1 MYECRFCKEITK
13 FKKGNPIFFMKL
25 NNNINLKQ
33 EDINILNLRH
43 LYEQYGFVHYKMN
56 KFEEYDLYV
65 TNKDFLSGDSII
77 TFTDTNGKL
86 LALKPDVTLSIVK
99 NFQDCPGT
107 VQKVYYNEN
116 IYRTSKSTRNYKE
129 IMQMGL
135 ECMGDLDIYHISEV
149 LILAAKSLAALSD
162 NYILDL
168 SHMGIVQGFL
178 QEVKLSPKNEERFL
192 TLLRE
197 KNAHGIRS
205 MFDSLR
211 LSEELRETAI
221 TLASTYGS
229 LRQVLQVLDS
239 ISLNETMD
247 QAIEELDTI
256 CEILTAQGFYNIQ
269 LDFSIVNDM
278 SYYNGVLFRGYIEGI
293 PTGVLS
299 GGQYDE
305 LMDKMGKSSGAVG
318 FAIYMD
324 LIDDYDTSL
333 EGYDVDILLL
343 YSKTDAPDRIFETV
357 QELVSQGF
365 TVQTQRQIP
374 GRLRYR
380 KLMKFEDG
388 KIKEVSSDEF

>member
-1 MYECRFCKEITK
+1 MNFDKNT
-13 FKKGNPIFFMKL
+13 
-25 NNNINLKQ
+25 NLKK

-43 LYEQYGFVHYKMN
+43 LYEHHGYVHYKMN

-99 NFQDCPGT
+99 NFQDAADT

-116 IYRTSKSTRNYKE
+116 IYRTSKSTKTYKE

-135 ECMGDLDIYHISEV
+135 ECMGDLDIHHICEV
-149 LILAAKSLAALSD
+149 LILAAKSLDALSD

-168 SHMGIVQGFL
+168 SHMGIIQGFL
-178 QEVKLSPKNEERFL
+178 EELKLSPKNEEKFL

-197 KNAHGIRS
+197 KNAHGIRTL
-205 MFDSLR
+205 FDSLK
-211 LSEELRETAI
+211 LDQELRETAI

-229 LRQVLQVLDS
+229 MERVLKTLET

-247 QAIEELDTI
+247 KAIEELDII
-256 CEILTAQGFYNIQ
+256 CDVLTAQGFTSVH

-278 SYYNGVLFRGYIEGI
+278 SYYNGVLFRGYIDGI

-305 LMDKMGKSSGAVG
+305 LMDKMGRNSGAIG

-324 LIDDYDTSL
+324 LIEDYDTSL
-333 EGYDVDILLL
+333 EGYDVDVLLL
-343 YSKTDAPDRIFETV
+343 YSKTDSPEALFEAV
-357 QELVSQGF
+357 QDLIGQGL
-365 TVQTQRQIP
+365 TVQTQRKIP
-374 GRLRYR
+374 AKLRYR
-380 KLMKFEDG
+380 KLMKFENGTLRDASP
-388 KIKEVSSDEF
+388 EEFQEAEINE

>member
-1 MYECRFCKEITK
+1 MNFDKNT
-13 FKKGNPIFFMKL
+13 
-25 NNNINLKQ
+25 NLKK

-43 LYEQYGFVHYKMN
+43 LYEHHGYVHYKMN

-99 NFQDCPGT
+99 NFQDAADT

-116 IYRTSKSTRNYKE
+116 IYRTSKSTKTYKE

-135 ECMGDLDIYHISEV
+135 ECMGDLDIHHICEV
-149 LILAAKSLAALSD
+149 LILAAKSLDALSD

-168 SHMGIVQGFL
+168 SHMGIIQGFL
-178 QEVKLSPKNEERFL
+178 EELKLSPKNEEKFL

-197 KNAHGIRS
+197 KNAHGIRTL
-205 MFDSLR
+205 FDSLK
-211 LSEELRETAI
+211 LDQELRETAI

-229 LRQVLQVLDS
+229 MERVLKTLET

-247 QAIEELDTI
+247 KAIEELDII
-256 CEILTAQGFYNIQ
+256 CDVLTAQGFTSVH

-278 SYYNGVLFRGYIEGI
+278 SYYNGVLFRGYIDGI

-305 LMDKMGKSSGAVG
+305 LMDKMGRNSGAIG

-324 LIDDYDTSL
+324 LIEDYDTSL
-333 EGYDVDILLL
+333 EGYDVDVLLL
-343 YSKTDAPDRIFETV
+343 YSKTDSPEALFEAV
-357 QELVSQGF
+357 QDLIGQGL
-365 TVQTQRQIP
+365 TVQTQRKIP
-374 GRLRYR
+374 AKLRYR
-380 KLMKFEDG
+380 KLMKFENGTLRDASP
-388 KIKEVSSDEF
+388 EEFQEAGINE

>member
-1 MYECRFCKEITK
+1 ME
-13 FKKGNPIFFMKL
+13 L
-25 NNNINLKQ
+25 NKNINLKQ

-65 TNKDFLSGDSII
+65 TNKDFLAGGSII

-116 IYRTSKSTRNYKE
+116 IYRTSKSTNSYKE

-149 LILAAKSLAALSD
+149 LILAAKSLDALSD

-168 SHMGIVQGFL
+168 SHTGIIQGFL
-178 QEVKLSPKNEERFL
+178 QELHLSPKNEEKFL

-197 KNAHGIRS
+197 KNTHGIRS
-205 MFDSLR
+205 LFDRLR
-211 LSEELRETAI
+211 LPQEYRETAI

-229 LRQVLQVLDS
+229 MASVLKTLQS

-247 QAIEELDTI
+247 QAIGELETI
-256 CEILTAQGFYNIQ
+256 CDVLTMQGFTSVY

-305 LMDKMGKSSGAVG
+305 LMDKMGKTSGAIG

-324 LIDDYDTSL
+324 LIEDYDTSL

-343 YSKTDAPDRIFETV
+343 YSKDAAPDALFEAV
-357 QELVSQGF
+357 QELIAAGY
-365 TVQTQRQIP
+365 TVQTQQQIP
-374 GRLRYR
+374 KKLRYR
-380 KLMKFEDG
+380 KRMRFENG
-388 KIKEVSSDEF
+388 AVKEDREDVF

>member
-1 MYECRFCKEITK
+1 
-13 FKKGNPIFFMKL
+13 MKL
-25 NNNINLKQ
+25 NKNINLKQ

-65 TNKDFLSGDSII
+65 TNKDFLAGGSII

-99 NFQDCPGT
+99 NFQDCPDT

-116 IYRTSKSTRNYKE
+116 IYRTSKSTNTYKE

-135 ECMGDLDIYHISEV
+135 ECMGDLDIYYISEV
-149 LILAAKSLAALSD
+149 LILAAKSLAALTDS
-162 NYILDL
+162 YILDI
-168 SHMGIVQGFL
+168 SHMGILQGFL
-178 QEVKLSPKNEERFL
+178 QEVKLSPKNEDKFL

-197 KNAHGIRS
+197 KNSHGIRAL
-205 MFDSLR
+205 FDSLR
-211 LSEELRETAI
+211 LPEEYRETAI
-221 TLASTYGS
+221 TLATTYGS
-229 LRQVLQVLDS
+229 MTNVLKTLRS

-247 QAIEELDTI
+247 QAIEELETI
-256 CEILTAQGFYNIQ
+256 CDVLTMQGFTSIY

-278 SYYNGVLFRGYIEGI
+278 SYYNGVLFRGYINGI

-299 GGQYDE
+299 GGQYDV
-305 LMDKMGKSSGAVG
+305 LMDKMGKKSGAIG

-324 LIDDYDTSL
+324 LIEDYDTSL

-343 YSKTDAPDRIFETV
+343 YQKTAAPDKLFEAVQDLTAAGYTV
-357 QELVSQGF
+357 QA
-365 TVQTQRQIP
+365 QRQIP
-374 GRLRYR
+374 KKLRYR

-388 KIKEVSSDEF
+388 TLKEAYEHEFQ

>member
-1 MYECRFCKEITK
+1 
-13 FKKGNPIFFMKL
+13 MKL
-25 NNNINLKQ
+25 NKNINLKQ

-65 TNKDFLSGDSII
+65 TNKDFLAGGSII

-116 IYRTSKSTRNYKE
+116 IYRTSKSTKTYKE
-129 IMQMGL
+129 ILQMGL

-149 LILAAKSLAALSD
+149 LILAAKSLSALSD
-162 NYILDL
+162 SYILDL
-168 SHMGIVQGFL
+168 SHTGIIQGFL
-178 QEVKLSPKNEERFL
+178 QELNLSPKNEDKFL

-197 KNAHGIRS
+197 KNTHGIRS
-205 MFDSLR
+205 LFDSLR
-211 LSEELRETAI
+211 LSQELRETAI
-221 TLASTYGS
+221 TLSSTYGS
-229 LRQVLQVLDS
+229 LRQVLQVLQS
-239 ISLNETMD
+239 ISLNDTMD
-247 QAIEELDTI
+247 QAISELETI
-256 CEILTAQGFYNIQ
+256 CDVLTAQGFTSVY

-278 SYYNGVLFRGYIEGI
+278 SYYNGVLFRGYIDGI

-305 LMDKMGKSSGAVG
+305 LMDKMGKRSGAIG

-324 LIDDYDTSL
+324 LIEDYDTSL

-343 YSKTDAPDRIFETV
+343 YRKTSPPDALFEAV
-357 QELVSQGF
+357 QDLVTAGY
-365 TVQTQRQIP
+365 TVQTQQQIP
-374 GRLRYR
+374 KKLRYR
-380 KLMKFEDG
+380 KLMKFENG
-388 KIKEVSSDEF
+388 AVKEAKEDEFQQIND